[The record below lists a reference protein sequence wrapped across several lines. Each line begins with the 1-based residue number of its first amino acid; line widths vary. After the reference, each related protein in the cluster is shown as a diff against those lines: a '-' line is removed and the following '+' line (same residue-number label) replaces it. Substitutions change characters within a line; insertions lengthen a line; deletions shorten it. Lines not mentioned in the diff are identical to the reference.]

1 MQKENRYYYR
11 LRIVTILTKVFE
23 VTSRKIRNCRRN
35 CLKRKHAVLAEWLV
49 IRYVYRENIIV
60 KFSNLWK
67 SRRRKDDF
75 KMAAVLP
82 NACLA
87 LPPVCFRTVVLQQ
100 AWQNK
105 ALCLNIFEGK
115 NYRQYPLYWV
125 SHNEVLQQR
134 QQILH
139 VKCISILAMWH
150 FIDHLLQNFTV
161 TNQTWLAY

>member
-35 CLKRKHAVLAEWLV
+35 RLKRKYAVLAEWLV

-67 SRRRKDDF
+67 SRWRKDDF
-75 KMAAVLP
+75 KTAAVLP
-82 NACLA
+82 NAGLV
-87 LPPVCFRTVVLQQ
+87 LPPVCFRRVGLQ
-100 AWQNK
+100 AWRNK
-105 ALCLNIFEGK
+105 ALGLNVFEGK

-125 SHNEVLQQR
+125 SHSEVLQQR

-150 FIDHLLQNFTV
+150 LIDHLLQNVTV